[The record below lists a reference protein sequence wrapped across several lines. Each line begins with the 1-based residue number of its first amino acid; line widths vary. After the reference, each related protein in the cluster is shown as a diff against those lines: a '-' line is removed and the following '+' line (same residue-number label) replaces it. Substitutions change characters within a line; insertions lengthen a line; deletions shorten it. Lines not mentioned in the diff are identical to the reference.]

1 MPLNMWSLVFQRMPV
16 SCLWSSTLRTMSTGV
31 DKTLLN
37 KLRKRTGYTLINCK
51 KALERCGND
60 LEDAEKWLHEQAQKE
75 GWCKATKLQTRCMSQ
90 GLIGIVN
97 DCKAATMV
105 EVNCETDF
113 VARNCKF
120 IDLTSQVAHACHHF
134 FLKQKLPMIFA
145 NRGMVNSI
153 PAPQGCN
160 TLADIVALCIGSVG
174 ENMVLRRAVHLKEEK
189 SSISSYVHTSCPEIN
204 ACNNCCLGK
213 YGVLMS
219 LQHDGKCHERDECN
233 PYSGLSLDKVSN
245 VLGQHIVGMNPK
257 IIGYVNP
264 DNSCNR
270 APRTCQEDEDD
281 SCNRPTRSCPDREEN
296 KCEEP
301 PRREC
306 KEPEEDRLLF
316 QEFLL
321 DQNISVGDMLKKN
334 GVTVKA
340 FARFACGEALPD
352 D

>member
-1 MPLNMWSLVFQRMPV
+1 MIKI
-16 SCLWSSTLRTMSTGV
+16 STEHFSRVGFLIV
-31 DKTLLN
+31 ILL
-37 KLRKRTGYTLINCK
+37 GFSY
-51 KALERCGND
+51 
-60 LEDAEKWLHEQAQKE
+60 
-75 GWCKATKLQTRCMSQ
+75 
-90 GLIGIVN
+90 
-97 DCKAATMV
+97 
-105 EVNCETDF
+105 
-113 VARNCKF
+113 
-120 IDLTSQVAHACHHF
+120 
-134 FLKQKLPMIFA
+134 
-145 NRGMVNSI
+145 
-153 PAPQGCN
+153 
-160 TLADIVALCIGSVG
+160 LAG
-174 ENMVLRRAVHLKEEK
+174 
-189 SSISSYVHTSCPEIN
+189 PEIN

-257 IIGYVNP
+257 IIGYLNQ